1 MKRCLSRQFNSLGV
15 RLAILAVVAMLW
27 STATVWADTPISPES
42 FGNESGQPNTPS
54 ILPDTSLPGAMPND
68 GLTSPAAQENFW
80 REVPC
85 KFDLRD
91 AEGRHLPINC
101 ASLSITMQLPT
112 GAITFADGKT
122 KVAMGNNPVF
132 ELSSKN
138 HSCKAVQLRFVN
150 GQVETVLYAPKKGK
164 QVVKYSLQF
173 VADPSDPASEA
184 YRGNS
189 FGVADPSKSRTYNSN
204 TLELNSSIPN
214 ISRGLYLKQQHR
226 SMAEYAIAIGLFLV
240 IFIGAYQATMNA
252 MYDGLL
258 LNRDFDFSHEKAS
271 STARIHFIFL
281 LLICTVLIALGLFF
295 PAVEGGR
302 FFDYYQLC
310 LYDGCAV
317 LLLVCYCFYAMSVKS
332 K

>member
-1 MKRCLSRQFNSLGV
+1 MKRCLSRQFNSFGV
-15 RLAILAVVAMLW
+15 RLALLAVIALLW
-27 STATVWADTPISPES
+27 GSAAVWADTPTTPENL
-42 FGNESGQPNTPS
+42 GDVLGLPNTP
-54 ILPDTSLPGAMPND
+54 PTSMPGAAPND
-68 GLTSPAAQENFW
+68 GVTSPAAQENFW

-91 AEGRHLPINC
+91 AEGRHLPISC

-122 KVAMGNNPVF
+122 EVGTGNNPKFV
-132 ELSSKN
+132 LSSKT

-150 GQVETVLYAPKKGK
+150 GQVETVLYAPQKGK
-164 QVVKYSLQF
+164 QIVKYSLQF

-214 ISRGLYLKQQHR
+214 VSRGLYLKQQHR
-226 SMAEYAIAIGLFLV
+226 SMAEYAIAVGLFLV
-240 IFIGAYQATMNA
+240 IFIGAYHATMST
-252 MYDGLL
+252 MYNGLL
-258 LNRDFDFSHEKAS
+258 TKRGYSHDKAS
-271 STARIHFIFL
+271 SAVRIHFIL
-281 LLICTVLIALGLFF
+281 LLLVCAVLITLGLFF

-317 LLLVCYCFYAMSVKS
+317 LLLLCYSVYAMIVKS